1 VIVRAWDI
9 AEKRSIVLHSEH
21 SKARTSKP
29 GDDGSM
35 QASLIGLRH
44 LEQARIPISARLYS
58 GLGWADGTMLALDQ
72 AGALSSL
79 SPITIDKER

>member
-1 VIVRAWDI
+1 
-9 AEKRSIVLHSEH
+9 
-21 SKARTSKP
+21 
-29 GDDGSM
+29 M

-58 GLGWADGTMLALDQ
+58 GLAWADGTMLALDQ

-79 SPITIDKER
+79 SPITFDNER

>member
-1 VIVRAWDI
+1 
-9 AEKRSIVLHSEH
+9 
-21 SKARTSKP
+21 
-29 GDDGSM
+29 M

-72 AGALSSL
+72 AGSAKLSVTDNYRQGAVMARPGHIRPRSCWSIQL
-79 SPITIDKER
+79 TSRKH